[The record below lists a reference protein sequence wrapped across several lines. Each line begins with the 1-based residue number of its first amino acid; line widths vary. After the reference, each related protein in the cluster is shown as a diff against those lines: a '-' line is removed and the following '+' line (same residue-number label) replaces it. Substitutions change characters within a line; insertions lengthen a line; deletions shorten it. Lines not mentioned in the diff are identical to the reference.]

1 MVTKRPKGLG
11 RGLEALLGPTFDEN
25 AANHAANLAAAKAAE
40 MANPGTP
47 STLMLTDM
55 VAGQYQPRTRMDEG
69 ALYELAESIKVQGIM
84 QPILVR
90 RLSDEQARLHRNK
103 EQQSGRSAEASFTNG
118 SVREVY
124 EIIAGERRF
133 RAAKLAGLD
142 SVPVLVRDVP
152 DEAAAAMSLIE
163 NIQREDLNPL
173 EEAQGL
179 QRLVK
184 EFSLT
189 HEQAAQAVGRSR
201 AAASNLMRLLNLAD
215 PVQTMLMAGDLD
227 MGHARALLS
236 LDRATQ
242 ITAASQ
248 ISAKKM
254 SVREAESLVKKLSA
268 EFNLVATKPKKEKS
282 RDLKRVEEELS
293 DLLTAQVEIRVKKRV
308 KRHGK
313 FEEVGELSVQF
324 GSMDE
329 LNGLIDRL
337 RGKEQ

>member
-1 MVTKRPKGLG
+1 MATPKRKGLG
-11 RGLEALLGPTFDEN
+11 MGLDALLGPKVVDPAPLETGLPTVLLLSD
-25 AANHAANLAAAKAAE
+25 LV
-40 MANPGTP
+40 P
-47 STLMLTDM
+47 
-55 VAGQYQPRTRMDEG
+55 GQYQPRTRMDEG
-69 ALYELAESIKVQGIM
+69 ALYELAESIKAQGIM

-90 RLSDEQARLHRNK
+90 QLA
-103 EQQSGRSAEASFTNG
+103 SGDNAG
-118 SVREVY
+118 KY

-133 RAAKLAGLD
+133 RAARIAGLD
-142 SVPVLVRDVP
+142 RVPVLVRDVP
-152 DEAAAAMSLIE
+152 DESAAAMALIE

-184 EFSLT
+184 EFAMT

-201 AAASNLMRLLNLAD
+201 SAASNLLRLLNLAD

-227 MGHARALLS
+227 MGHARALLV

-242 ITAASQ
+242 ISAGSQ
-248 ISAKKM
+248 IAAKKM

-268 EFNLVATKPKKEKS
+268 EFSLTPSPKAAKEKS

-293 DLLTAQVEIRVKKRV
+293 DLLMAEVDIRIKKRV

-313 FEEVGELSVQF
+313 FEEMGEVVLQF
-324 GSMDE
+324 GSLDE
-329 LNGLIDRL
+329 LNGLVEKLTRSAAH
-337 RGKEQ
+337 

>member
-25 AANHAANLAAAKAAE
+25 ATNTANAAAANS
-40 MANPGTP
+40 GVP
-47 STLMLTDM
+47 SSLMLTDM

-69 ALYELAESIKVQGIM
+69 ALYELAESIKAQGIM

-90 RLSDEQARLHRNK
+90 RLT
-103 EQQSGRSAEASFTNG
+103 SGANDG
-118 SVREVY
+118 KY

-142 SVPVLVRDVP
+142 SVPVLVREVA

-184 EFSLT
+184 EFALT

-227 MGHARALLS
+227 MGHARALLA

-313 FEEVGELSVQF
+313 FEEMGELAIQF
-324 GSMDE
+324 GSMEE
-329 LNGLIDRL
+329 LNGLIERL
-337 RGKEQ
+337 RGEK